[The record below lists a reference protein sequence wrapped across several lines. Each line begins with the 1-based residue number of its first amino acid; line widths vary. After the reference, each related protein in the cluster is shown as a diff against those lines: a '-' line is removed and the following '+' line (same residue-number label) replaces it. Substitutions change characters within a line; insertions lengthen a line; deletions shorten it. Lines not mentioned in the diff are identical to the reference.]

1 MKIGDQEDVMI
12 KIAVFSDIFPSALH
26 ISGTKKDLLIQ
37 MDFDLN
43 NLNNLRKDTR
53 LFQRE
58 IRWSKRPFLSNCAD
72 TLCSFYDAWLA
83 FIYFFLSVFSSVL
96 YKIQHK
102 SLY

>member
-1 MKIGDQEDVMI
+1 MI

-58 IRWSKRPFLSNCAD
+58 IR
-72 TLCSFYDAWLA
+72 
-83 FIYFFLSVFSSVL
+83 
-96 YKIQHK
+96 
-102 SLY
+102 